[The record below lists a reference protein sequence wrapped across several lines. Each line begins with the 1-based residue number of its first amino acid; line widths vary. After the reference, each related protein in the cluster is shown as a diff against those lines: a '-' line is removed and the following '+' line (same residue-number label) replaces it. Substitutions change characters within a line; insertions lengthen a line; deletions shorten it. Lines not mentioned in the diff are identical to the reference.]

1 MSLTLHNQMRLSISW
16 LIHLFFIHI
25 YFFLSPFYKVVVSI
39 ALLGVPASAS
49 LPFPSGLVLVL
60 ISENNKTHQ
69 YLYN

>member
-25 YFFLSPFYKVVVSI
+25 YFFLSPFYKVVVFI

-60 ISENNKTHQ
+60 ISEK
-69 YLYN
+69 YNTSIFI

>member
-16 LIHLFFIHI
+16 LIHLFLIHI
-25 YFFLSPFYKVVVSI
+25 YCLLSSFYKVVIFI

-60 ISENNKTHQ
+60 ISDNNITH
-69 YLYN
+69 LFV